1 MPPAKKQPSFAK
13 SPPELV
19 ARFAELAEHVPD
31 ATKRPMFGYPSCTL
45 NGHMFMSL
53 FQDSMVLRLDE
64 DGIAEVIGKHG
75 GEPFEPMAGRA
86 MKGYVRVTPA
96 MVADDKLIE
105 EWIRRAHDHAAS
117 LPPKQPKQ
125 PKRAKQDS

>member
-1 MPPAKKQPSFAK
+1 MAWEK

-19 ARFAELAEHVPD
+19 ARFDELTEHVPD

-53 FQDSMVLRLDE
+53 FQGSMVLRLDD
-64 DGIAEVIGKHG
+64 DGLAEVMSKHG

-86 MKGYVRVTPA
+86 MKGYVRLAPA
-96 MVADDKLIE
+96 MVANDKLMAS
-105 EWIRRAHDHAAS
+105 WIKRAHDNAAS
-117 LPPKQPKQ
+117 LPPKQPKK
-125 PKRAKQDS
+125 KR

>member
-1 MPPAKKQPSFAK
+1 MPLANKQPSFTK

-19 ARFAELAEHVPD
+19 ARFEELTDHVPD
-31 ATKRPMFGYPSCTL
+31 ATKKAMFGYPSCVL

-64 DGIAEVIGKHG
+64 DDLAEMMSKHG

-86 MKGYVRVTPA
+86 MKGYVRLAPA
-96 MVADDKLIE
+96 IVADDKLIE
-105 EWIRRAHDHAAS
+105 QWIRRAHDHAAS
-117 LPPKQPKQ
+117 LPPKQPKK
-125 PKRAKQDS
+125 PR